1 MSAGDFYFAINATVE
16 ACAEL
21 TDGWDPSPYLIPK

>member
-1 MSAGDFYFAINATVE
+1 MMDEIIVE

-21 TDGWDPSPYLIPK
+21 TDGWDPKPYLSRM